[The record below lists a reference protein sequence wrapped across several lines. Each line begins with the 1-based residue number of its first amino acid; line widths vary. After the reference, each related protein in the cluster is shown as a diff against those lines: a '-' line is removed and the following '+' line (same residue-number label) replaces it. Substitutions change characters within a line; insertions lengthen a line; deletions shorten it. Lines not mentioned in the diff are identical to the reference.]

1 MRLNIHGIG
10 TLSLGLDEPFVQG
23 TGSLQTIPIGD
34 YAKPG
39 LRRKFGRLA
48 TMFYVAASRAIENA
62 RIEDLDGLAIVTS
75 TALGEATV
83 SLNIVAQIHES
94 RGKVL
99 SPRLVPNSVHNSPA
113 GHLTIGKRNHC
124 PSVTVSQGWLSA
136 EAGLM
141 AAEDLF
147 HAGLAEKALVVFG
160 DEADTSWPGRLE
172 ELGATQ
178 WARSV
183 ASESFQEGAVAL
195 VVGREP
201 GGLGLGTVSAGVE
214 RIGSPRN
221 DMVSVLEKNKI
232 KLGLGAEIRVRSSAG
247 GVDVLKGIGN
257 GLGIDPDRV
266 CLDGPGLGSAQ
277 AGAFIALKQCIER
290 TDSEELLLLG
300 AEMDE
305 IGFVHW
311 MR

>member
-10 TLSLGLDEPFVQG
+10 TLSLGVEEPFVQG

-48 TMFYVAASRAIENA
+48 TMYYVAASRAIENA
-62 RIEDLDGLAIVTS
+62 QIDNLDEFAIVAS

-83 SLNIVAQIHES
+83 SLNILAQIHQS

-113 GHLTIGKRNHC
+113 GHLSIGKKIHC

-141 AAEDLF
+141 AAEDLL
-147 HAGLAEKALVVFG
+147 HAGLAKRALVVFG
-160 DEADTSWPGRLE
+160 DEADASWPGRLE

-183 ASESFQEGAVAL
+183 AAESFQEGAVAL

-201 GGLGLGTVSAGVE
+201 GGLGLGTISARVE
-214 RIGSPRN
+214 RIGSGRN
-221 DMVSVLEKNKI
+221 NMVSVLEKSKI

-247 GVDVLKGIGN
+247 GENMREGIGK
-257 GLGIDPDRV
+257 GLGIDRNRIY
-266 CLDGPGLGSAQ
+266 LDGPGLGSAQ
-277 AGAFIALKQCIER
+277 AGAFIALKKCIER

-300 AEMDE
+300 MEMDE
-305 IGFVHW
+305 VAFLHW
-311 MR
+311 TR